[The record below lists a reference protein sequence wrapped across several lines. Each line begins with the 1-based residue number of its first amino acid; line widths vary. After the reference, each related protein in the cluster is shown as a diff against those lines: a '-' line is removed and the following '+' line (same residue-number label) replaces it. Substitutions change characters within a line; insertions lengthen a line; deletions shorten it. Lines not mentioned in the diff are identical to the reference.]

1 MISLTNGSDCDD
13 VKSNASQSSI
23 RSNENDN
30 RSMTDSPSFI
40 STSSTDESAQN
51 GSRLNLNLS
60 ASEMKKIISQRKK
73 YDPKKVQMDLKE
85 KYEIIQQL

>member
-1 MISLTNGSDCDD
+1 
-13 VKSNASQSSI
+13 
-23 RSNENDN
+23 
-30 RSMTDSPSFI
+30 MTDSPSFM
-40 STSSTDESAQN
+40 STSSADESAQN